1 MAMVAVVMEEE
12 AEMETHS
19 EMEEEEQQQEEEEF
33 VLEGP
38 DQRYGFDIFTVKKI
52 NSCDSKLLI

>member
-1 MAMVAVVMEEE
+1 MAMVAVDMEEE

-19 EMEEEEQQQEEEEF
+19 EMEEEEEQQQQEEEF

-52 NSCDSKLLI
+52 NPCDPKL

>member
-1 MAMVAVVMEEE
+1 MAMVAVDMEEE

-19 EMEEEEQQQEEEEF
+19 ETEEEEEQQQEEEF

-38 DQRYGFDIFTVKKI
+38 DQRYVFDIFTVKK
-52 NSCDSKLLI
+52 NPCDSKLLI

>member
-1 MAMVAVVMEEE
+1 MVAVDMEE

-52 NSCDSKLLI
+52 NSYDSKLLI